1 MSFKTAPFRRNL
13 KGRDCTSSRGIFLL
27 RIGTVWSAVGAC
39 GIKQRRRPGPTLA
52 LGQVVS
58 NVLSAGL
65 VAGWLGLRAYEWYSY
80 SSRQQV
86 VLHCS
91 Q

>member
-1 MSFKTAPFRRNL
+1 VALHPAESRCTARWHSQL
-13 KGRDCTSSRGIFLL
+13 AIS
-27 RIGTVWSAVGAC
+27 AC
-39 GIKQRRRPGPTLA
+39 GMA

-65 VAGWLGLRAYEWYSY
+65 VAGWLGLRAYEWYNY

-86 VLHCS
+86 LVHCL
-91 Q
+91 QQTCAVA